1 MSKLQEY
8 IDELESK
15 KDFVAHVSL
24 KTPLLSNL
32 NIVENIA
39 LIQEVHLRVPR
50 IESHRR
56 VLELFNVVNI
66 QKIAQYSTTHCSD
79 YEKFAARLIRASM
92 MQYATIIIIS
102 PLQQFFS
109 KEPIDVLVKL
119 ILDLKLEKRVEI
131 LDLTLYE
138 NDYTDRGL
146 LCHIVK

>member
-1 MSKLQEY
+1 
-8 IDELESK
+8 
-15 KDFVAHVSL
+15 
-24 KTPLLSNL
+24 
-32 NIVENIA
+32 
-39 LIQEVHLRVPR
+39 VHLRVPR

-56 VLELFNVVNI
+56 VLELLKVVNL
-66 QKIAQYSTTHCSD
+66 QKIAQYRTSQCSD

-92 MQYATIIIIS
+92 MQYATIIVIS